1 MEDVIVQ
8 KAQGYLTDQV
18 GEMTVPGTPIFDAAS
33 HHWRVPVLCKSQG
46 HSAGWRVFA

>member
-33 HHWRVPVLCKSQG
+33 HHWRVPVL
-46 HSAGWRVFA
+46 